1 MAEVSVYELAQLAKA
16 VYNFREYETAKL
28 LSEKQY
34 TYVKF
39 YDQGETQ
46 AFLAYKPGVR
56 VVCFRGTSM
65 NLMDV
70 VRDINFFY
78 KLLAKIGLDTDLE
91 PATEGELYKDY
102 KAHAGFV
109 RSLNQIWG
117 YKWGDFGSIKVDWTD
132 HPKMANDIDPEFK
145 PKKDRELCPGDTP
158 IIFTGHSLGAALAAA
173 GAFRAYAQGVQGI
186 RVVGFGTPRFASW
199 HLAQKFNQS
208 INFVRIMNGNDIINY
223 FPPTPNL
230 RQCGPR
236 IRIGKRVPFTPVKDH
251 GMANYVRILK
261 DHPLGAKNVLQ
272 DEHIKSPFL
281 ASETLLA

>member
-1 MAEVSVYELAQLAKA
+1 MTEVSIYELAQLSKA
-16 VYNFREYETAKL
+16 VYNFREYETARL

-46 AFLAYKPGVR
+46 AFLTYKPGVR

-78 KLLAKIGLDTDLE
+78 KLLARVRLDADLE
-91 PATEGELYKDY
+91 PVVEDEPYREY

-117 YKWGDFGSIKVDWTD
+117 YKWGNYGYIKVNWTN
-132 HPKMANDIDPEFK
+132 HPQMANDIDPEFK
-145 PKKDRELCPGDTP
+145 PKKDQEICPGDTP
-158 IIFTGHSLGAALAAA
+158 IIFTGHSLGAALAAL
-173 GAFRAYAQGVQGI
+173 GAFRAYVQGVRDI

-199 HLAQKFNQS
+199 DLAKKFNES
-208 INFVRIMNGNDIINY
+208 MNFMRIMNGNDIINS

-230 RQCGPR
+230 RQCGTR
-236 IRIGKRVPFTPVKDH
+236 IRIGKRVPFSPVKDH
-251 GMANYVRILK
+251 GMSLYVKILQNHPFGKTNVLK
-261 DHPLGAKNVLQ
+261 D
-272 DEHIKSPFL
+272 EHSN
-281 ASETLLA
+281 

>member
-1 MAEVSVYELAQLAKA
+1 MTEVSVYELAQLSKA

-28 LSEKQY
+28 LSENQY

-39 YDQGETQ
+39 YDLSETQ

-65 NLMDV
+65 NLVDV

-78 KLLAKIGLDTDLE
+78 KLLARTMVDADRE
-91 PATEGELYKDY
+91 PATEDQLYKEY

-117 YKWGDFGSIKVDWTD
+117 YKWGDYGTIKVDWTN
-132 HPKMANDIDPEFK
+132 HPQMANDIDPEFK
-145 PKKDRELCPGDTP
+145 PKKDQELCPGGTP
-158 IIFTGHSLGAALAAA
+158 IIFTGHSLGAALAAL
-173 GAFRAYAQGVQGI
+173 GAFRAYVQGVQDI

-199 HLAQKFNQS
+199 DLAKKFNQS
-208 INFVRIMNGNDIINY
+208 MNFVRIVNGNDIINN

-230 RQCGPR
+230 RQCGTR
-236 IRIGKRVPFTPVKDH
+236 VRIGKRVPFTPVKDH
-251 GMANYVRILK
+251 GMSHYVKILR
-261 DHPLGAKNVLQ
+261 DHPFGTKNVLK
-272 DEHIKSPFL
+272 DEHIN
-281 ASETLLA
+281 